1 MILNGTLYRDMV
13 ISGANNLA
21 NEKDA
26 INRLNVFPVPD
37 GDTGIN
43 MSLTMGA
50 VRSDLPSFEGNV
62 SQCADKVANMLL
74 RGARGNS
81 GVILSLFF
89 RGISKECKG
98 KETVDT
104 TDLAAAFK
112 RGVDAAYKSVMKPT
126 EGTILTVMRVS
137 AEKALE
143 KAEEYQGRVEDF
155 MPYVLSV
162 AEETLQQ
169 TPEMLPV
176 LKQAGLVDA
185 GGRGLVV
192 IFEGMVRFLQGDP
205 VALADAA
212 ETVKEPENAFEQFNT
227 EDIVFPY
234 CTECIVG
241 KSEAY
246 LGEGNAEDLHQFVL
260 SAGDSAVFV
269 DDTDIVK
276 LHVHT
281 SDPGKV
287 LSEALKFGALLTV
300 KIENMREQHSS
311 LSSGAQTAASPAATP
326 APAPAPVQEESEDAA
341 PEKKYGFVAV
351 ASGEGM
357 VSVFRDLGADQ
368 MVIGGQTMNPSTED
382 MLKAIRRTPAEN
394 VIVLPNNSNIY
405 MVAVQAALLVEDKHV
420 EVLRSV
426 SLPQGI
432 SAMLAFNPD
441 GGVSENVAAMK
452 DAMAAVASLS
462 MTFAA
467 HDSTFDNREIKEN
480 QILGLVENKVRYVT
494 DSREECMAGLCDHI
508 TEASVVTLFYGEG
521 VSEEEAEQMQA
532 IMQEKLGSDVD
543 IMLVNGGQPVYY
555 FIISAE

>member
-1 MILNGTLYRDMV
+1 MILNGTSYRDMV

-21 NEKDA
+21 NEREN

-50 VRSDLPSFEGNV
+50 VRTDLPSFEGDV
-62 SQCADKVANMLL
+62 SQVADKVANMLL

-98 KETVDT
+98 KETVDAP
-104 TDLAAAFK
+104 DLAAAFQ

-126 EGTILTVMRVS
+126 EGTILTVMRVA

-143 KAEEYQGRVEDF
+143 KADEYKGRVEDF
-155 MPYVLSV
+155 MPFVLSV
-162 AEETLQQ
+162 AEETLQK

-192 IFEGMVRFLQGDP
+192 IFEGMVGYLQGNP
-205 VALADAA
+205 VTLLEAEGSAA
-212 ETVKEPENAFEQFNT
+212 EEESASAFDQFNT
-227 EDIVFPY
+227 EDIVYPY

-241 KSEAY
+241 KSDAY
-246 LGEGNAEDLHQFVL
+246 IGEGKAEKLHKFVL
-260 SAGDSAVFV
+260 GAGDSAVFV
-269 DDTDIVK
+269 DDTDIIK

-287 LSEALKFGALLTV
+287 LSEALKFGSLLTV
-300 KIENMREQHSS
+300 KIENMKEQHSA
-311 LSSGAQTAASPAATP
+311 LSSGAAKDVPAE
-326 APAPAPVQEESEDAA
+326 APAEEAAAEEVTDAI

-382 MLKAIRRTPAEN
+382 MLKAIRMTPAEN

-405 MVAVQAALLVEDKHV
+405 MVAAQAALLVEDKHV

-441 GGVSENVAAMK
+441 GEVEENVTAMK
-452 DAMAAVASLS
+452 EAMAAVSSLS

-494 DSREECMAGLCDHI
+494 DTREECMANLCDDI
-508 TEASVVTLFYGEG
+508 KDACVVTLFYGEG
-521 VSEEEAEQMQA
+521 VSEAEAEAMQG
-532 IMQEKLGSDVD
+532 ILQEKLGDDVD
-543 IMLVNGGQPVYY
+543 VMLVDGGQPVYY

>member
-1 MILNGTLYRDMV
+1 MILNGTAYRDMV

-21 NEKDA
+21 NELEN

-37 GDTGIN
+37 GDTGLN

-50 VRSDLPSFEGNV
+50 VRSDLPSFEGDV
-62 SQCADKVANMLL
+62 SQVADKVANMLL

-89 RGISKECKG
+89 RGIAKECKG
-98 KETVDT
+98 KAIVDT
-104 TDLAAAFK
+104 PDLAAAFK

-143 KAEEYQGRVEDF
+143 KASEYKGRVEDF

-162 AEETLQQ
+162 AEETLQK

-192 IFEGMVRFLQGDP
+192 IFEGMVGYLQGNP
-205 VALADAA
+205 VTLLDSNEEEA
-212 ETVKEPENAFEQFNT
+212 EQPASAFDQFNT
-227 EDIVFPY
+227 EDIVYPY

-241 KSEAY
+241 KSEDY
-246 LGEGNAEDLHQFVL
+246 LGEGKAEKLHKFVL
-260 SAGDSAVFV
+260 GAGDSAVFV
-269 DDTDIVK
+269 DDTEIIK

-287 LSEALKFGALLTV
+287 LSEALKYGSLLTV
-300 KIENMREQHSS
+300 KIENMKEQHSA
-311 LSSGAQTAASPAATP
+311 LSSGVAKDVPAASTP
-326 APAPAPVQEESEDAA
+326 APAAEKVTDAA

-382 MLKAIRRTPAEN
+382 MLKAIRMTPAEN

-405 MVAVQAALLVEDKHV
+405 MVAAQAALLVEDKHV

-441 GGVSENVAAMK
+441 AEVEDNVTAMK
-452 DAMAAVASLS
+452 EAMAAVSSLS

-494 DSREECMAGLCDHI
+494 DTREECMANLCDDI
-508 TEASVVTLFYGEG
+508 KDACVITLFYGEG
-521 VSEEEAEQMQA
+521 VSESEAEAMQA
-532 IMQEKLGSDVD
+532 IMQEKLGEDVD

>member
-1 MILNGTLYRDMV
+1 MILNGTSYRDMV

-21 NEKDA
+21 NEREN

-50 VRSDLPSFEGNV
+50 VRSDLPNFDGNV
-62 SQCADKVANMLL
+62 SQVADKVANMLL

-98 KETVDT
+98 KETVDAP
-104 TDLAAAFK
+104 DLAAAFK

-143 KAEEYQGRVEDF
+143 KADEYKGRVEEF
-155 MPYVLSV
+155 LPYVLSV
-162 AEETLQQ
+162 AEDTLAK

-192 IFEGMVRFLQGDP
+192 IFEGMVAYLKGQP
-205 VALADAA
+205 VALLDVN
-212 ETVKEPENAFEQFNT
+212 ESEGEEPASAFEQFNT

-241 KSEAY
+241 KSEQY
-246 LGEGNAEDLHQFVL
+246 LGEGKAEKLHKFVL

-269 DDTDIVK
+269 DDTDIIK

-287 LSEALKFGALLTV
+287 LSEALKFGSLLTV
-300 KIENMREQHSS
+300 KIENMKEQHSA
-311 LSSGAQTAASPAATP
+311 LSSGAAKDVPAAP
-326 APAPAPVQEESEDAA
+326 DAA
-341 PEKKYGFVAV
+341 EEVTDAKPEKKYGFVAV

-382 MLKAIRRTPAEN
+382 MLKAIRMTPAEN

-405 MVAVQAALLVEDKHV
+405 MVAAQAALLVEDKHV

-441 GGVSENVAAMK
+441 GEVEENVEAMK
-452 DAMAAVASLS
+452 EAMAAVSSLS

-494 DSREECMAGLCDHI
+494 DTREECMANLCDDI
-508 TEASVVTLFYGEG
+508 KAKEAYSVTVFYGDG
-521 VSEEEAEQMQA
+521 VSEAEAEAMQA
-532 IMQEKLGSDVD
+532 IMQENLGSDVD

>member
-1 MILNGTLYRDMV
+1 MILNGISYRDMV

-21 NEKDA
+21 NEREN

-98 KETVDT
+98 KETLDAP
-104 TDLAAAFK
+104 DLAAAFK

-143 KAEEYQGRVEDF
+143 KAAEYKGKVEEF

-162 AEETLQQ
+162 AEDTLAK

-192 IFEGMVRFLQGDP
+192 IFEGMVRYLQGNP
-205 VALADAA
+205 VALLDNQEA
-212 ETVKEPENAFEQFNT
+212 EKEEPVSAFDQFNT

-241 KSEAY
+241 KSDKY
-246 LGEGNAEDLHQFVL
+246 IGEGKAENLHRFVL

-269 DDTDIVK
+269 DDTDIIK

-287 LSEALKFGALLTV
+287 LSEALKYGSLLTV

-311 LSSGAQTAASPAATP
+311 LASGSASAGE
-326 APAPAPVQEESEDAA
+326 APSAVEEETDAA

-382 MLKAIRRTPAEN
+382 MLKAIRMTPAEN

-405 MVAVQAALLVEDKHV
+405 MVAVQAAQLVEDKHV

-441 GGVSENVAAMK
+441 GEVSENVSNMK
-452 DAMAAVASLS
+452 EAMAAVSSLS

-494 DSREECMAGLCDHI
+494 DSREECMESLCGDI
-508 TEASVVTLFYGEG
+508 KEASVVTLFYGEG
-521 VSEEEAEQMQA
+521 VSEEEAEKMQA
-532 IMQEKLGSDVD
+532 VMQDKLGADVD
-543 IMLVNGGQPVYY
+543 IMLINGGQPVYY

>member
-1 MILNGTLYRDMV
+1 MILNGTSYRDMV

-21 NEKDA
+21 NEKDN

-50 VRSDLPSFEGNV
+50 VRSDLPSFQGNV
-62 SQCADKVANMLL
+62 SQCADKIAGMLL

-89 RGISKECKG
+89 RGMSKEFKG
-98 KETVDT
+98 KDTVDT
-104 TDLAAAFK
+104 PELAAAFK

-143 KAEEYQGRVEDF
+143 KAEEYKGRVEEF

-162 AEETLQQ
+162 AEDTLAK

-192 IFEGMVRFLQGDP
+192 IFEGMVAYLKGNP
-205 VALADAA
+205 VLLADGA
-212 ETVKEPENAFEQFNT
+212 EKETEAEMSAFDQFNT
-227 EDIVFPY
+227 EDIVYPY

-241 KSEAY
+241 KDEKF
-246 LGEGNAEDLHQFVL
+246 LGEGKAEKLHQFVL
-260 SAGDSAVFV
+260 KAGDSAVFV
-269 DDTDIVK
+269 DDTDIIK

-287 LSEALKFGALLTV
+287 LSEALKYGSLLTV

-311 LSSGAQTAASPAATP
+311 LTSDAPAQAPAAE
-326 APAPAPVQEESEDAA
+326 APVDAA

-351 ASGEGM
+351 ASGDGM
-357 VSVFRDLGADQ
+357 VSVFRDLGADE

-382 MLKAIRRTPAEN
+382 MLNAIRRTPAEN

-405 MVAVQAALLVEDKHV
+405 MVAVQAAQLVEDKHV

-441 GGVSENVAAMK
+441 VEVDENVTTMK
-452 DAMAAVASLS
+452 EAMAAVSSLS

-494 DSREECMAGLCDHI
+494 DSREECMKNLCGDI
-508 TEASVVTLFYGEG
+508 KEAYSVMLFYGEG
-521 VSEEEAEQMQA
+521 VSEEEAEAMQA
-532 IMQEKLGSDVD
+532 LMQAELPDVE
-543 IMLVNGGQPVYY
+543 INLINGGQPVYY

>member
-1 MILNGTLYRDMV
+1 MILNGISYRDMV

-21 NEKDA
+21 NEREN
-26 INRLNVFPVPD
+26 INRLNGFPVPD

-62 SQCADKVANMLL
+62 GQVADKVAQMLL

-89 RGISKECKG
+89 RGIAKECKG
-98 KETVDT
+98 KDAIDT
-104 TDLAAAFK
+104 PELAAAFK

-137 AEKALE
+137 AEKAIE
-143 KAEEYQGRVEDF
+143 KAHEYKGRVEEF

-162 AEETLQQ
+162 AEDTLAK

-192 IFEGMVRFLQGDP
+192 IFEGMVAYLKGAP
-205 VALADAA
+205 IALLDADNGEA
-212 ETVKEPENAFEQFNT
+212 EEETASAFDQFNT
-227 EDIVFPY
+227 EDIVYPY

-241 KSEAY
+241 KSEQY
-246 LGEGNAEDLHQFVL
+246 LGEGKAESLHKFVL

-269 DDTDIVK
+269 DDTDIIK

-287 LSEALKFGALLTV
+287 LSEALKFGSLLTV
-300 KIENMREQHSS
+300 KIENMKEQHSA
-311 LSSGAQTAASPAATP
+311 LSSGAAKDLPAAP
-326 APAPAPVQEESEDAA
+326 AEAPVEEVTDAA

-382 MLKAIRRTPAEN
+382 MLKAIRMTPAEN

-405 MVAVQAALLVEDKHV
+405 MVAAQAALLVEDKHV

-441 GGVSENVAAMK
+441 GEVEENVSAMK
-452 DAMAAVASLS
+452 EAMAAVSSLS

-494 DSREECMAGLCDHI
+494 DTREECMANLCDDIKDACVI
-508 TEASVVTLFYGEG
+508 TMFYGEG
-521 VSEEEAEQMQA
+521 VSEAEAEAMQA

>member
-1 MILNGTLYRDMV
+1 MILNGTSYRDMV

-21 NEKDA
+21 NEREN

-50 VRSDLPSFEGNV
+50 VRSDLPSFDGNV
-62 SQCADKVANMLL
+62 SQVADKVANMLL

-89 RGISKECKG
+89 RGIAKECKG
-98 KETVDT
+98 KETVDAP
-104 TDLAAAFK
+104 DLAAAFK

-143 KAEEYQGRVEDF
+143 KAHEYKGRVEEF

-162 AEETLQQ
+162 AEDTLAK

-192 IFEGMVRFLQGDP
+192 IFEGMVAYLKGTP
-205 VALADAA
+205 VALLDAESA
-212 ETVKEPENAFEQFNT
+212 ESEEESASAFDQFNT
-227 EDIVFPY
+227 EDIVYPY

-246 LGEGNAEDLHQFVL
+246 LGEGKAEALHKFVL
-260 SAGDSAVFV
+260 GAGDSAVFV
-269 DDTDIVK
+269 DDTEIIK

-287 LSEALKFGALLTV
+287 LSEALKFGSLLTV
-300 KIENMREQHSS
+300 KIENMKEQHSA
-311 LSSGAQTAASPAATP
+311 LSSGAAPKNDSAPAEAPAA
-326 APAPAPVQEESEDAA
+326 EEVTDAA

-382 MLKAIRRTPAEN
+382 MLKAIRMTPAEN

-405 MVAVQAALLVEDKHV
+405 MVAAQAALLVEDKHV

-441 GGVSENVAAMK
+441 GEVEENVTAMK
-452 DAMAAVASLS
+452 EAMAAVSSLS

-494 DSREECMAGLCDHI
+494 DTREECMANLCDDIKEACVI
-508 TEASVVTLFYGEG
+508 TMFYGEG
-521 VSEEEAEQMQA
+521 VSEAEAEAMQA
-532 IMQEKLGSDVD
+532 ILQEKLGDDVD

>member
-1 MILNGTLYRDMV
+1 MILNGTSYRDMV

-21 NEKDA
+21 NEKDN

-50 VRSDLPSFEGNV
+50 VRSDLPSFKGNV
-62 SQCADKVANMLL
+62 SQCADKVASMLL

-89 RGISKECKG
+89 RGMSKEFKG

-104 TDLAAAFK
+104 PELAAAFK

-143 KAEEYQGRVEDF
+143 KAEEYKGRVEDF

-162 AEETLQQ
+162 AEDTLAK

-192 IFEGMVRFLQGDP
+192 IFEGMVAYLKGEP
-205 VALADAA
+205 VALLDGA
-212 ETVKEPENAFEQFNT
+212 EKQTEAEMSAFDQFNT

-241 KSEAY
+241 KDEKY
-246 LGEGNAEDLHQFVL
+246 FGEGKAEKLHQFVL
-260 SAGDSAVFV
+260 KAGDSAVFV
-269 DDTDIVK
+269 DDTDIIK

-287 LSEALKFGALLTV
+287 LSEALKYGALLTV

-311 LSSGAQTAASPAATP
+311 LTTDAPAEAPAAE
-326 APAPAPVQEESEDAA
+326 APLDAA
-341 PEKKYGFVAV
+341 PEKKYGFVSV

-357 VSVFRDLGADQ
+357 VSVFRDLGADE

-382 MLKAIRRTPAEN
+382 MLNAIRRTPAEN

-405 MVAVQAALLVEDKHV
+405 MVAVQAAQLVEDKHV

-441 GGVSENVAAMK
+441 VEVDENVTAMK
-452 DAMAAVASLS
+452 EAMAAVSSLS

-494 DSREECMAGLCDHI
+494 DSREECMKNLCENI
-508 TEASVVTLFYGEG
+508 KEACSVMLFYGEG
-521 VSEEEAEQMQA
+521 VSEAEAEAMQA
-532 IMQEKLGSDVD
+532 LMQEELPDVE
-543 IMLVNGGQPVYY
+543 INLINGGQPVYY

>member
-1 MILNGTLYRDMV
+1 MILNGKTYRDMV

-21 NEKDA
+21 NEREN

-43 MSLTMGA
+43 MSLTMNA
-50 VRSDLPSFEGNV
+50 VRTDLPSFEGNV
-62 SQCADKVANMLL
+62 SQVADKVANMLL

-89 RGISKECKG
+89 RGIAKECKG
-98 KETVDT
+98 KEEIDT
-104 TDLAAAFK
+104 PELAAAFS
-112 RGVDAAYKSVMKPT
+112 RGVRAAYKSVMKPT

-137 AEKALE
+137 AEKAV
-143 KAEEYQGRVEDF
+143 KHAEEYKGRVEDF

-162 AEETLQQ
+162 AEDTLAK

-192 IFEGMVRFLQGDP
+192 IFEGMVAYLKGNP
-205 VALADAA
+205 VVLEDAA
-212 ETVKEPENAFEQFNT
+212 GAEKEEEPASAFEQFNT

-241 KSEAY
+241 KSEKY
-246 LGEGNAEDLHQFVL
+246 VGEGKAEKLHQFVL

-269 DDTDIVK
+269 DDTEIIK

-287 LSEALKFGALLTV
+287 LSEALKFGSLLTV
-300 KIENMREQHSS
+300 KIENMKEQHSA
-311 LSSGAQTAASPAATP
+311 LSSGAAKDAPGETP
-326 APAPAPVQEESEDAA
+326 TEEKEVTDAA

-357 VSVFRDLGADQ
+357 VSVFKDLGADQ

-382 MLKAIRRTPAEN
+382 MLKAIRMTPAEN

-405 MVAVQAALLVEDKHV
+405 MVAAQAALLVEDKHV

-441 GGVSENVAAMK
+441 GEVEENVTAMK
-452 DAMAAVASLS
+452 EAMAAVTSLS

-494 DSREECMAGLCDHI
+494 DTREECMQNLCDDI
-508 TEASVVTLFYGEG
+508 KEACVITLFYGEG
-521 VSEEEAEQMQA
+521 VSEAEAEAMQA
-532 IMQEKLGSDVD
+532 IMQEKLGADVD

>member
-1 MILNGTLYRDMV
+1 MIINGTSYRDMV

-21 NEKDA
+21 NEKDN

-50 VRSDLPSFEGNV
+50 VRSDLPSFTGNV
-62 SQCADKVANMLL
+62 GQCADKVAGMLL

-89 RGISKECKG
+89 RGISKEFKG

-104 TDLAAAFK
+104 PELAAAFK

-143 KAEEYQGRVEDF
+143 KAEEYKGRVEDF

-162 AEETLQQ
+162 AEDTLAK

-192 IFEGMVRFLQGDP
+192 IFEGMVRYLQGNP
-205 VALADAA
+205 VALADAGA
-212 ETVKEPENAFEQFNT
+212 AKEEEPASPFKQFNT

-241 KSEAY
+241 KDEKY
-246 LGEGNAEDLHQFVL
+246 LGEGKAESLHKFVL
-260 SAGDSAVFV
+260 GAGDSAVFV
-269 DDTDIVK
+269 DDTDIIK

-287 LSEALKFGALLTV
+287 LSEALKFGSLLTV

-311 LSSGAQTAASPAATP
+311 LSSGAAAEAPAAP
-326 APAPAPVQEESEDAA
+326 AEEPTDAA

-357 VSVFRDLGADQ
+357 VSAFRDLGADQ

-382 MLKAIRRTPAEN
+382 MLKAIRMTPAEN

-432 SAMLAFNPD
+432 NAMLAFNPD
-441 GGVSENVAAMK
+441 AEVEENVEAMK
-452 DAMAAVASLS
+452 EAMTSVSSLS

-494 DSREECMAGLCDHI
+494 DSREECMANLCDDI
-508 TEASVVTLFYGEG
+508 KEAYSVMLFYGEG
-521 VSEEEAEQMQA
+521 VSESEAEAMQA
-532 IMQEKLGSDVD
+532 IMQEKLPDAE
-543 IMLVNGGQPVYY
+543 INLINGGQPVYY